1 MKRIFSLF
9 VAFAVML
16 SFCGCSKKL
25 SDIVSDIEKLL
36 PAGEEIVEVK
46 YEEFSIQNPQFSS
59 CYNELNGRQ
68 KDYYSRIYAI
78 SEEMTEGYI
87 DLGEFYEGAVSDVSV
102 AYNAFLYDK
111 AEIFWM
117 PNTYILA
124 TAESGSTKKLA
135 IAFSCSDGDRQN
147 EYNVSK
153 SDRDA
158 YRTELNNTVNEVMAV
173 VQTLTSEY
181 EKEKYINDYICENVS
196 YDENAR
202 LNNTAYGALVL
213 KAALCEGY
221 ARGFK
226 LLCNEA
232 GIECDLIVGESQN
245 VGHMWNRVNIDRTH
259 SYVDV
264 TWNDRLEY
272 KSYAYFNLTD
282 EQIKETH
289 DFAPVLDDLTEQE
302 IADRATF
309 NFTERECSFTGNTY
323 YEQSGRMLWLDYG
336 KSAGELIEQ
345 SATERQTY
353 TEFMFATVSAQQL
366 FEADPVEYLS
376 EIQSYLSSVTISGY
390 SQERDVLI
398 LLFE

>member
-1 MKRIFSLF
+1 MKRILSLF
-9 VAFAVML
+9 AALAVIL

-25 SDIVSDIEKLL
+25 SDIVSDIEKLM
-36 PAGEEIVEVK
+36 PAGEEVVEVK
-46 YEEFSIQNPQFSS
+46 YEEFSLHNPQFSS

-78 SEEMTEGYI
+78 SEEMTQGYI
-87 DLGEFYEGAVSDVSV
+87 DLGKFYEGAVNDVSV
-102 AYNAFLYDK
+102 AYSAFLYDN

-124 TAESGSTKKLA
+124 TSESGGTKKLA

-147 EYNVSK
+147 EYAVGRAN
-153 SDRDA
+153 RDA
-158 YRTELNNTVNEVMAV
+158 YRTELNNAVNEVMAV
-173 VQTLTSEY
+173 VNTLGSEY
-181 EKEKYINDYICENVS
+181 EKEKYINDYICDNVS

-213 KAALCEGY
+213 KSTLCEGY

-245 VGHMWNRVNIDRTH
+245 VGHMWNRVNIDRIH

-264 TWNDRLEY
+264 TWNDRSEY

-282 EQIKETH
+282 EQIRKTH
-289 DFAPVLDDLTEQE
+289 DFAPILDDLTADDL
-302 IADRATF
+302 ADRVSF

-323 YEQSGRMLWLDYG
+323 YEQSGRILWLDYG
-336 KSAGELIEQ
+336 ESAAKLIEQ
-345 SATERQTY
+345 SAAAGESY
-353 TEFMFATVSAQQL
+353 TEFMFATDSAQQL
-366 FEADPVEYLS
+366 FENDPVEYLKK
-376 EIQSYLSSVTISGY
+376 IQEYLSSVTISGY